1 MVEVLARILASCEAR
16 VAEKYLNCSSG
27 GQLKWVGDL

>member
-1 MVEVLARILASCEAR
+1 MVEVLARILASCEAV
-16 VAEKYLNCSSG
+16 VAKKCLSRSSG